1 MEDKD
6 IRILSMDES
15 EIRVYIG
22 PPQSEA
28 PENPSV
34 PEPGEDPENPSEP
47 GPGEDPEN
55 PSDPQPGNDPQTP
68 DIISPNT
75 GYDGSRNML
84 WFSLLSS
91 AALMVLL

>member
-1 MEDKD
+1 MEDKV

-15 EIRVYIG
+15 ELRVYIG
-22 PPQSEA
+22 PPQSE
-28 PENPSV
+28 E
-34 PEPGEDPENPSEP
+34 
-47 GPGEDPEN
+47 PEN

-91 AALMVLL
+91 AALMVLCVRAEKRRQTDRKNR